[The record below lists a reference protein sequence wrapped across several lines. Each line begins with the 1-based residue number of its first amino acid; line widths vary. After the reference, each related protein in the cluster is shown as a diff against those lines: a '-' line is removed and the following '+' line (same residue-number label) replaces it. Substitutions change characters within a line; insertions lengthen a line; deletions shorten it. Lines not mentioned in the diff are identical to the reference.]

1 MSGAQSI
8 ATRRAYG
15 VQRVCRVWHRA
26 RSSVYAR
33 RQATRSPAR
42 CRRRGPIGAAPDD
55 VLVAH
60 LRRVLE
66 ASPFHGEGYRK
77 AWAKLRVAGMRR
89 PYPAMNDSGVPWVG
103 EVPTY
108 WEVRRLKSWLDVN
121 EFVLSEDTDP
131 EYTFEYL
138 DIGSVA
144 TGRLTAKPERI
155 RFGNSPSRARRVVRP
170 GDTIVSTVR
179 TYLKAV
185 WHAEHPGDDLVA
197 STGFAVLTP
206 RRGAFPR
213 FVSYFCQ
220 SDPFTN
226 RVTAEAVG
234 IAYPAIAE
242 TRLGTFEV
250 CIPPY
255 PEQAAIV
262 RFLDHADRRIRRYI
276 RAKQQLIA
284 LLEEQKQAVIHQA
297 VTRGLDP
304 NVRLKPSGV
313 EWLGDVPE
321 HWEVRRLKWVTRL
334 QRGYDL
340 PADRRVPGS
349 FPVVSSGGF
358 IGTHSESRCA
368 GPGVVMGRYGSTE
381 AVFYVEQDFWPHNTS
396 LFVTHFQGNTQKW
409 CYYLLRSIT
418 KADHA
423 GKSAVPGLD
432 RNDLFQIVV
441 PVPPV
446 NEQREVVRMIEVATH
461 DLNDAIAAARREIDL
476 LREYRTRLIADV
488 VTGKL
493 DVREAAARLPDEV
506 EEPKPLDET
515 DALTDGEDEPSDD
528 LDAVAAGAEV

>member
-1 MSGAQSI
+1 MNSTCELGDDA
-8 ATRRAYG
+8 ARA
-15 VQRVCRVWHRA
+15 
-26 RSSVYAR
+26 
-33 RQATRSPAR
+33 
-42 CRRRGPIGAAPDD
+42 
-55 VLVAH
+55 L
-60 LRRVLE
+60 
-66 ASPFHGEGYRK
+66 K
-77 AWAKLRVAGMRR
+77 
-89 PYPAMNDSGVPWVG
+89 PYPAYKDSGVQWLG
-103 EVPTY
+103 KVPAQ

-206 RRGAFPR
+206 RRGTVPR

-250 CIPPY
+250 CIPPVS
-255 PEQAAIV
+255 EQAAIV

-276 RAKQQLIA
+276 RAQQQLIA
-284 LLEEQKQAVIHQA
+284 MLEEQKQAVIHRA

-321 HWEVRRLKWVTRL
+321 HWRLPRL
-334 QRGYDL
+334 G
-340 PADRRVPGS
+340 A
-349 FPVVSSGGF
+349 
-358 IGTHSESRCA
+358 
-368 GPGVVMGRYGSTE
+368 
-381 AVFYVEQDFWPHNTS
+381 
-396 LFVTHFQGNTQKW
+396 
-409 CYYLLRSIT
+409 LLRERGETNGDGQVSEVLSVLRERGVIPYAEKGNIGNKKSEDIT
-418 KADHA
+418 RYKVVRPDDIVVNCMNVIIGSVGLSRYTGCLSPVYYVLTRRSERDHPRYLNA
-423 GKSAVPGLD
+423 YFQTKPFQESLVRIGNGILAHRMRIPMELLKCEPFPRPPFEEQAAIVSFLD
-432 RNDLFQIVV
+432 RATADLDAATTSA
-441 PVPPV
+441 
-446 NEQREVVRMIEVATH
+446 QRETS
-461 DLNDAIAAARREIDL
+461 L

-493 DVREAAARLPDEV
+493 DVREAAAGLPDEV
-506 EEPKPLDET
+506 EELEPLDEADALIDSEEEPT
-515 DALTDGEDEPSDD
+515 DALATVP
-528 LDAVAAGAEV
+528 